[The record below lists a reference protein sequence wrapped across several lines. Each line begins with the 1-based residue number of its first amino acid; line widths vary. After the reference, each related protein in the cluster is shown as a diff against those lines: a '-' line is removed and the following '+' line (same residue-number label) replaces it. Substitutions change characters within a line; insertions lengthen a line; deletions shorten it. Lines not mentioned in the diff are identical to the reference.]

1 MTPRSNNNKPN
12 GEITR
17 VAVVTDSSS
26 GIGFKTA
33 LTLARNGFQTYA
45 TMRNI
50 AKSENTKSIATKEN
64 LPIHIEQLDVT
75 DNKSVTNAIQAIVSK
90 ADRIDVLVNN
100 AGYALTGAFE
110 DLAIEE
116 IKAQYETNLF
126 GLIRTSQAVLPIMR
140 KLKSGTI
147 VNISS
152 AAGRFGYPGCSA
164 YLSTKFAV
172 KGLSESM
179 AYEIEPFGIKVILI
193 EPGVIKTNIA
203 NGMVVAKKSQ
213 NPNSPYFQIMQK
225 MSTSF
230 EHMLENASSS
240 PDLVAKVVLQAVTS
254 ENPSLSRYLAGKDVE
269 TWIEAKRNMSDD
281 EFHKMIKRS
290 FNLVLLSK
298 IKTQRKKSY
307 LISS

>member
-1 MTPRSNNNKPN
+1 MTPKNKNNINNNTKTN
-12 GEITR
+12 GEIIR
-17 VAVVTDSSS
+17 VAVVTGSSS

-50 AKSENTKSIATKEN
+50 AKSENIKSIATKEN
-64 LPIHIEQLDVT
+64 LPIYIEQLDVT

-140 KLKSGTI
+140 KQKSGVI

-152 AAGRFGYPGCSA
+152 GAGRFGYPGGSA
-164 YLSTKFAV
+164 YVSTKFAV
-172 KGLSESM
+172 EGLSESM
-179 AYEIEPFGIKVILI
+179 AYEIEPFGIKVILV
-193 EPGVIKTNIA
+193 EPGVIKTNIT

-269 TWIEAKRNMSDD
+269 SWIEAKRNMSDD

-290 FNLVLLSK
+290 FNLVL
-298 IKTQRKKSY
+298 
-307 LISS
+307 

>member
-1 MTPRSNNNKPN
+1 MTPKNKNNINNSTKTN
-12 GEITR
+12 GEIIR
-17 VAVVTDSSS
+17 VAVVTGSSS

-50 AKSENTKSIATKEN
+50 AKSENIKSIATKEN
-64 LPIHIEQLDVT
+64 LPIYIEQLDVT

-100 AGYALTGAFE
+100 AGYALTSAFE

-140 KLKSGTI
+140 KQKSGVI

-152 AAGRFGYPGCSA
+152 GAGRFGYPGGSA
-164 YLSTKFAV
+164 YVSTKFAV
-172 KGLSESM
+172 EGLSESM

-269 TWIEAKRNMSDD
+269 SWIEAKRNMSDD

-290 FNLVLLSK
+290 FNLVP
-298 IKTQRKKSY
+298 
-307 LISS
+307 